1 MGEIWYYRS
10 VFHVFFCYRLIAAE
24 PYCARCVFGTIITR
38 AIVTDGAA
46 DRCVIPF
53 DSDVH
58 LAKGVSKVIRRLI
71 FSIYF

>member
-1 MGEIWYYRS
+1 MC
-10 VFHVFFCYRLIAAE
+10 FFCYRSIATE

-38 AIVTDGAA
+38 GIVTDGAS

-58 LAKGVSKVIRRLI
+58 LAKGVSKGIRHLI